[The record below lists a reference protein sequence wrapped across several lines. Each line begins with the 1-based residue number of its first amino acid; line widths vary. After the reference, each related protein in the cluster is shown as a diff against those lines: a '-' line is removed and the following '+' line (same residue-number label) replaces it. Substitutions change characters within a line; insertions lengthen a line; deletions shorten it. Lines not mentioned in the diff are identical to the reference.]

1 MKQLID
7 RNRIKADVLARK
19 PSRKIRDAM
28 ENNAF
33 YVVEDICVDDRHHH
47 GDNRWLAFKL
57 SGKILLSK
65 HNLIVPSSRDM
76 FGVDRILNSKSW
88 LNKRMYLVFAGE
100 KGQCVGVYFRD
111 ECYIPDVELHK
122 KAFPD
127 PINKNTTR
135 GIISL
140 QLLSTLTFLNKKSN
154 MPDNNK
160 YSVHRHICAGKR
172 YSYDGESSSTDYT
185 ITLCNGDEQV
195 SMRFSDFGRTGVIE
209 PNGIDP
215 CNGEVAFSQVFVNG
229 FYYVAFVND
238 KPRYLFSA
246 DHWKLSTEFNL
257 LPKPQPKAAER
268 QAFLKEIK
276 PMLDRGI
283 IREVYGND
291 TVSVLNLANTFYGIT
306 DYRKDTKETSHFIC
320 VFGSHTM
327 VKMLFNHP
335 KELPLIMYAFRK
347 VRFQSVLYNELTTL
361 SYHTQEVGPDDRI
374 DLQMEN
380 DIKELYPGDIFEAL
394 PAPNFSKNDWLNG
407 WK

>member
-7 RNRIKADVLARK
+7 RNRIKADILAKK
-19 PSRKIRDAM
+19 PSRKIRDAI

-33 YVVEDICVDDRHHH
+33 YIVEDICVDDRHHH
-47 GDNRWLAFKL
+47 GDNRWLTFKL

-65 HNLIVPSSRDM
+65 HNLMIPSSRDM
-76 FGVDRILNSKSW
+76 FGVERILNSKSW

-111 ECYIPDVELHK
+111 DCHIPDVELYK
-122 KAFPD
+122 KAFHD
-127 PINKNTTR
+127 PINKNITR
-135 GIISL
+135 GVISL
-140 QLLSTLTFLNKKSN
+140 QLLSTLTFLNKKN
-154 MPDNNK
+154 NKPDNNR
-160 YSVHRHICAGKR
+160 YSVHRHICTGKR
-172 YSYDGESSSTDYT
+172 ISYDGESSSTDYT
-185 ITLCNGDEQV
+185 IYLSNGDEQITK
-195 SMRFSDFGRTGVIE
+195 RFSDLGKTGVIE

-238 KPRYLFSA
+238 KPRYLFST

-268 QAFLKEIK
+268 QEFLKEIK
-276 PMLDRGI
+276 PMLDKGI

-306 DYRKDTKETSHFIC
+306 DYRKDTKETSNFIC
-320 VFGSHTM
+320 AFGSHTM

-347 VRFQSVLYNELTTL
+347 VRFQSVFYNELTTL

-374 DLQMEN
+374 DLQMEA
-380 DIKELYPGDIFEAL
+380 DIKELYTGDIFEAL
-394 PAPNFSKNDWLNG
+394 PTPSFSKNDWLNG
-407 WK
+407 WN